1 MHFIKLWRNET
12 VNLLIKNVILPD
24 GDKLKTVDI
33 AIADGIISNI
43 GKDIADFV
51 PDETIDGGNRI
62 AMPAFVN
69 AHTHMYMST
78 LRNAADDLPFMEWLF
93 NGVMPKEDRLDGEQA
108 YWGSLLSCAEMIKRG
123 CATFCDMHLFPGN
136 SARATAQCGMRAVV
150 SRGLVGSEGGQQRLD
165 DQFAEIEEWSGH
177 GNIKFM
183 LAPHAIY
190 TCDREYLLKVSSE
203 AKRLGLGLNIHLSE
217 SKAEFNDCMRD
228 NGCTPTEYVASLGLF
243 ENKTLAAHCVQ
254 LTENDIELLAKYNV
268 SVASNPKS
276 NLKLGNG
283 IAPIYQLDKA
293 GVNVCI
299 GTDSAA
305 SNNSLNMFSELN
317 YMTLLHK
324 GTNYD
329 STAIPAK
336 KALEFATVNGAK
348 ALGFDNLGKIEIGY
362 KADIALL
369 DTDVPQMIP
378 LRNYYAAI
386 CYCCDG
392 SETDTLIIDGKVV
405 MKNKEL
411 LTIDTEELYYNINKI
426 VDFLDN

>member
-1 MHFIKLWRNET
+1 M
-12 VNLLIKNVILPD
+12 NLLIKNVILPE

-33 AIADGIISNI
+33 AVADGIITNI
-43 GKDIADFV
+43 GKGIVDFV

-62 AMPAFVN
+62 AMPEFVN

-93 NGVMPKEDRLDGEQA
+93 NGVMPKEDRLNGEQA

-136 SARATAQCGMRAVV
+136 SARAAAQCGMRAVV
-150 SRGLVGSEGGQQRLD
+150 SRGLVGSEGGQKRLD
-165 DQFAEIEEWSGH
+165 DQFAEIEEWSGYD
-177 GNIKFM
+177 NIKFM

-190 TCDREYLLKVSSE
+190 TCDREYLLKISSE

-254 LTENDIELLAKYNV
+254 LTEHDIELLAKYNV

-336 KALEFATVNGAK
+336 KAIEFATVNGAK
-348 ALGFDNLGKIEIGY
+348 ALGFDNLGKIEVGY

-392 SETDTLIIDGKVV
+392 SETDTLIIDGKII

-426 VDFLDN
+426 VDFLVN

>member
-1 MHFIKLWRNET
+1 M
-12 VNLLIKNVILPD
+12 NLLIKNVLLPEND
-24 GDKLKTVDI
+24 VIVNKDI
-33 AIADGIISNI
+33 CITDGIIVSI
-43 GKDIADFV
+43 GKQSDDFV
-51 PDETIDGGNRI
+51 ADEVIDGGNRL

-69 AHTHMYMST
+69 AHTHAYMSV
-78 LRNAADDLPFMEWLF
+78 LRNAADDLPFMQWLF
-93 NGVMPKEDRLDGEQA
+93 EGVMPREEKLNNEQA
-108 YWGSLLSCAEMIKRG
+108 YWGSLLACAEMIKRG
-123 CATFCDMHLFPGN
+123 CGTFCDMHLFPGA
-136 SARATAQCGMRAVV
+136 SARAAIKSGMKAVG
-150 SRGLVGSEGGQQRLD
+150 SRGLTGSDGGQRRLD
-165 DQFAEIEEWSGH
+165 EQFAEIEEFKGYK
-177 GNIKFM
+177 NIKFM

-190 TCDREYLLKVSSE
+190 TCDREFLLKCSSE

-217 SKAEFNDCMRD
+217 SKAEFEDCMRD

-254 LTENDIELLAKYNV
+254 LTEHDIELLAKYGV

-305 SNNSLNMFSELN
+305 SNNSLNMFAELN

-336 KALEFATVNGAK
+336 KALDFATVNGAR
-348 ALGFDNLGKIEIGY
+348 ALGFDNLGKLEVGY
-362 KADIALL
+362 VADIALL
-369 DTDVPQMIP
+369 DTNVPQMVP

-392 SETDTLIIDGKVV
+392 SETDTLILDGKVV
-405 MKNKEL
+405 MKNKQL
-411 LTIDTEELYYNINKI
+411 LTIDEEELYYNVNKI
-426 VDFLDN
+426 VEETDKI

>member
-1 MHFIKLWRNET
+1 M
-12 VNLLIKNVILPD
+12 NLLIKNVRLPEND
-24 GDKLKTVDI
+24 EIATKDI
-33 AIADGIISNI
+33 CITDGIIVSI
-43 GKDIADFV
+43 GKQPENFV
-51 PDETIDGGNRI
+51 ADETIDGENRL

-69 AHTHMYMST
+69 SHTHAYMSV
-78 LRNAADDLPFMEWLF
+78 LRNAADDLPFMQWLF
-93 NGVMPKEDRLDGEQA
+93 EGVMPREEKLNSEQA
-108 YWGSLLSCAEMIKRG
+108 YWGALLACAEMIKRG
-123 CATFCDMHLFPGN
+123 CGTFCDMHLFPGA
-136 SARATAQCGMRAVV
+136 SAKAAIKSGMKAVV
-150 SRGLVGSEGGQQRLD
+150 SRGLTGSDGGQRRLD
-165 DQFAEIEEWSGH
+165 EQYAEIEEYKGYD
-177 GNIKFM
+177 NIKFM

-190 TCDREYLLKVSSE
+190 TCDKEFLLKCSSE

-217 SKAEFNDCMRD
+217 SKAEFEDCMRD

-254 LTENDIELLAKYNV
+254 LTEHDIELLAKYGV

-305 SNNSLNMFSELN
+305 SNNSLNMFAELN

-336 KALEFATVNGAK
+336 KALDFATVNGAK
-348 ALGFDNLGKIEIGY
+348 ALGFDKLGKLEIGW

-369 DTDVPQMIP
+369 DTNVPQMVP

-392 SETDTLIIDGKVV
+392 SETDTLILDGKVV
-405 MKNKEL
+405 MKNKKL
-411 LTIDTEELYYNINKI
+411 LTIDEEELYYNVNKI
-426 VDFLDN
+426 VEETDK

>member
-1 MHFIKLWRNET
+1 M
-12 VNLLIKNVILPD
+12 NLLIKNIILPD
-24 GDKLKTVDI
+24 GDSYKYSDI
-33 AIADGIISNI
+33 YVSDDKIVAIGDSPEN
-43 GKDIADFV
+43 FV
-51 PDETIDGGNRI
+51 ADETIEGEGRI
-62 AMPAFVN
+62 AIPAFVN
-69 AHTHMYMST
+69 AHTHAYMSV
-78 LRNAADDLPFMEWLF
+78 LRNAADDLPFMQWLF
-93 NGVMPKEDRLDGEQA
+93 EGVMPREEKLNNDQA
-108 YWGSLLSCAEMIKRG
+108 YWGSLLACAEMIKRG
-123 CATFCDMHLFPGN
+123 CGTFCDMHLFPGA
-136 SARATAQCGMRAVV
+136 SAKAAVKSGMRAVV
-150 SRGLVGSEGGQQRLD
+150 SRGLTGSDGGQRRLD
-165 DQFAEIEEWSGH
+165 EQYAEIEEWKDYK
-177 GNIKFM
+177 NISFM

-190 TCDREYLLKVSSE
+190 TCDREFLLKVSSE

-228 NGCTPTEYVASLGLF
+228 NGCTPTEYCDSLGLF

-254 LTENDIELLAKYNV
+254 LTENDISILAKRGV

-283 IAPIYQLDKA
+283 IAPIYELDQA

-336 KALEFATVNGAK
+336 KALDFATVNGAK
-348 ALGFDNLGKIEIGY
+348 ALGYDNLGKLEVGY
-362 KADIALL
+362 IADIALL
-369 DTDVPQMIP
+369 DTNVPQMVP
-378 LRNYYAAI
+378 LRNYYAAV

-392 SETDTLIIDGKVV
+392 SETDTLILDGKVV
-405 MKNKEL
+405 MKNKKL
-411 LTIDTEELYYNINKI
+411 LTIDEEELYYNINKI
-426 VDFLDN
+426 VKETD

>member
-1 MHFIKLWRNET
+1 M
-12 VNLLIKNVILPD
+12 NLLIKNILLPEEN
-24 GDKLKTVDI
+24 GVKVSDI
-33 AIADGIISNI
+33 CISDGIIVAI
-43 GKDIADFV
+43 GNAPDGFV
-51 PDETIDGGNRI
+51 ADETIEGKNKL

-69 AHTHMYMST
+69 AHTHAYMSS

-93 NGVMPKEDRLDGEQA
+93 NGVMPKEDRLDSEQA

-136 SARATAQCGMRAVV
+136 SARAAIDSGMRAVV
-150 SRGLVGSEGGQQRLD
+150 SRGLVGSEGGQKRLD
-165 DQFAEIEEWSGH
+165 EQFYEIEKWSGH
-177 GNIKFM
+177 ENIKFM

-190 TCDREYLLKVSSE
+190 TCDKEYLLKVSSE
-203 AKRLGLGLNIHLSE
+203 AKRLNLGLNMHLSE
-217 SKAEFNDCMRD
+217 SKAEFSDCIRD
-228 NGCTPTEYVASLGLF
+228 HGCTPTEYCASLGLF

-254 LTENDIELLAKYNV
+254 LTEHDIELLAQYNV
-268 SVASNPKS
+268 SVVSNPKS

-299 GTDSAA
+299 GTDSSA

-324 GTNYD
+324 GVNYD
-329 STAIPAK
+329 PTVIPAK
-336 KALEFATVNGAK
+336 KAFEFATVNGAK
-348 ALGFDNLGKIEIGY
+348 ALGFENLGKIEVGY

-369 DTDVPQMIP
+369 DTNVPQMIP

-392 SETDTLIIDGKVV
+392 SETDTLIIDGKIVL
-405 MKNKEL
+405 KNKEL
-411 LTIDTEELYYNINKI
+411 LTIDEERLYYEINKI

>member
-1 MHFIKLWRNET
+1 
-12 VNLLIKNVILPD
+12 VNLLIKNVILPE

-33 AIADGIISNI
+33 AVADGIITNI
-43 GKDIADFV
+43 GKGIVDFV

-93 NGVMPKEDRLDGEQA
+93 NGVMPKEDRLNGEQA

-136 SARATAQCGMRAVV
+136 SARAAAQCGMRAVV
-150 SRGLVGSEGGQQRLD
+150 SRGLVGSEGGQKRLD
-165 DQFAEIEEWSGH
+165 DQFAEIEEWSGYD
-177 GNIKFM
+177 NIKFM

-190 TCDREYLLKVSSE
+190 TCDREYLLKISSE

-254 LTENDIELLAKYNV
+254 LTEHDIELLAKYNV

-336 KALEFATVNGAK
+336 KAIEFATVNGAK
-348 ALGFDNLGKIEIGY
+348 ALGFDNLGKIEVGY

-392 SETDTLIIDGKVV
+392 SETDTLIIDGKII

>member
-1 MHFIKLWRNET
+1 MY
-12 VNLLIKNVILPD
+12 LLIKNVILPD
-24 GDKLKTVDI
+24 GDGLKTVSI
-33 AIADGIISNI
+33 AVTDGIIAKI
-43 GKDIADFV
+43 GEIGDDFV
-51 PDETIDGGNRI
+51 ADEIIEGGNRL

-93 NGVMPKEDRLDGEQA
+93 NGVMPKEDRLDCEQA
-108 YWGSLLSCAEMIKRG
+108 YWGSMLSCAEMIRRG

-136 SARATAQCGMRAVV
+136 SARAAVDCGMRAVV
-150 SRGLVGSEGGQQRLD
+150 SRGLVGSEGGQKRLD
-165 DQFAEIEEWSGH
+165 EQFAEIEEWKH
-177 GNIKFM
+177 EKNVKFM

-190 TCDREYLLKVSSE
+190 TCDRDYLLKISEE
-203 AKRLGLGLNIHLSE
+203 AKRLKLGLNIHLSE
-217 SKAEFNDCMRD
+217 SKAEFSDCMRD

-254 LTENDIELLAKYNV
+254 LTENDISILAKYGV

-283 IAPIYQLDKA
+283 IAPIYQLDQA
-293 GVNVCI
+293 GVNICI

-305 SNNSLNMFSELN
+305 SNNSLNMFQELN

-336 KALEFATVNGAK
+336 KAIDFATVNGAR
-348 ALGFDNLGKIEIGY
+348 ALGFDNLGRLEEGW

-369 DTDVPQMIP
+369 DTNVPQLTP

-405 MKNKEL
+405 MKNKQL
-411 LTIDTEELYYNINKI
+411 LTIDEEQMYYNINKI

>member
-1 MHFIKLWRNET
+1 M
-12 VNLLIKNVILPD
+12 NLLIKNVLLPQ
-24 GDKLKTVDI
+24 GDKPVSTDI
-33 AIADGIISNI
+33 YISDDTIAAIDTAPEG
-43 GKDIADFV
+43 FV
-51 PDETIDGGNRI
+51 ADETIEGNGKI

-69 AHTHMYMST
+69 AHTHAYMSV
-78 LRNAADDLPFMEWLF
+78 LRNAADDLPFMQWLF
-93 NGVMPKEDRLDGEQA
+93 EGVMPKEDRLNNEQA
-108 YWGSLLSCAEMIKRG
+108 YWGSLLACAEMIKRG
-123 CATFCDMHLFPGN
+123 CGTFCDMHLFPGA
-136 SARATAQCGMRAVV
+136 SAKAAVESGMRAVV
-150 SRGLVGSEGGQQRLD
+150 SRGLVGSEGGQKRLE
-165 DQFAEIEEWSGH
+165 DQFKEIEEWSGYD
-177 GNIKFM
+177 NIGFM

-190 TCDREYLLKVSSE
+190 TCDKEYLLKISGE

-228 NGCTPTEYVASLGLF
+228 NGCTPTEYCAGLGLF

-254 LTENDIELLAKYNV
+254 LTENDISILAKYGV

-283 IAPIYQLDKA
+283 IAPIYQLDQA

-305 SNNSLNMFSELN
+305 SNNALNMFSELN

-336 KALEFATVNGAK
+336 KALDFATVNGAR
-348 ALGFDNLGKIEIGY
+348 ALGFEKLGKIEAGW

-369 DTDVPQMIP
+369 DTDVPQMKPI
-378 LRNYYAAI
+378 RNYYAAI

-392 SETDTLIIDGKVV
+392 SETDTLIINGKVV
-405 MKNKEL
+405 LKNKQL
-411 LTIDTEELYYNINKI
+411 TTIDEEKLYYEVDKI